1 MLQSNNPQQHRHYSN
16 RDRKILS
23 EKIKS
28 LGHTEHNE
36 LLRVLVARAVQYTQN
51 SNGVFINISAL
62 DDTIISEIDHF
73 VTFCMDNMQELELY
87 DKRLND
93 CKRRTTNRDADA
105 CNGAASNGQV
115 EETNDGSSSRPQDQQ
130 QQYAAH
136 AVAQAAAAHQAATVN
151 NGCDVTFITQPVS
164 DIPGSQA
171 SLNPK
176 PDCGDGSDNTGS
188 ACPTWDDII
197 DAMCKERR
205 DRTAA
210 GFQNNNGSE
219 TTDANNT
226 NNNSNDATHTAI
238 NGTHHGTTMTNR
250 THINPHIAHNSH
262 SGASATKKTCTKFSL
277 AKKKFSKKRT
287 IDASKTQELA
297 SILLR
302 ESDN

>member
-1 MLQSNNPQQHRHYSN
+1 MLQSNNPQQHRQYSN

-51 SNGVFINISAL
+51 SNGVFINMSAL

-105 CNGAASNGQV
+105 GNGAASNGHV
-115 EETNDGSSSRPQDQQ
+115 EETNDGASSRPQDQQ

-136 AVAQAAAAHQAATVN
+136 AVAQAAAAHQAASVN
-151 NGCDVTFITQPVS
+151 SCDVTFITQPVS
-164 DIPGSQA
+164 DVPGSQA
-171 SLNPK
+171 SHTHHK
-176 PDCGDGSDNTGS
+176 IDCGDGSDNTGL

-219 TTDANNT
+219 TTDANN
-226 NNNSNDATHTAI
+226 NHHNNDAARTAI

-262 SGASATKKTCTKFSL
+262 SSPATKKTCTKFSL